1 MMEIPAAKTRNV
13 RAVRETCPACKRRTR
28 WPEHPLCPSCNK
40 RFINEQA
47 ERLAEG
53 GEIRDRLEYAIE
65 QAEISLQELQQE
77 LELLEAGLQEVQQPL
92 WQEAYESVR
101 QSLREQGIFVD
112 KAALKTFVGKK
123 FGVLWEQKASDEQK
137 KLARRAFGLKKAIES
152 LKRFLASAHETIRKR
167 EQARTAAVEVSSAA
181 GADE

>member
-1 MMEIPAAKTRNV
+1 VKIPAKTRNM
-13 RAVRETCPACKRRTR
+13 RETCPVCTRRTR
-28 WPEHPLCPSCNK
+28 KPEHPLCGKCNVK
-40 RFINEQA
+40 FIEEQA

-53 GEIRDRLEYAIE
+53 GEIRDRLEYAME

-152 LKRFLASAHETIRKR
+152 LKRFLASAHETRHR
-167 EQARTAAVEVSSAA
+167 RQQARTEAVSSAA